1 MKRVFTA
8 IVLSSCLLVSL
19 ISSYSIAQETKI
31 TLVQDQI
38 TLLYPQEVRFSQV
51 LADAYSHTK
60 NDVYSLGTALLPPN
74 KQHIIDAK
82 KHDILSKLRNIN
94 TPDTSY
100 LATQLESL
108 PFVYREHLETDPS
121 KVRVNP
127 KFDPMIKGEYWLS
140 LPKRPDYIILID
152 PSTNRNVKVT
162 LKTNSDLKNYLA
174 ELPGKNAY
182 DSAWIIQANQ
192 DTYLATDIQWKD
204 KLYFLSPGAI
214 VFIGITNLPDQY
226 SDLNADIA
234 RLLAF
239 HLEL

>member
-8 IVLSSCLLVSL
+8 IVLCSCLLLSL
-19 ISSYSIAQETKI
+19 ISSYSAAQETKI
-31 TLVQDQI
+31 TLLQDQI
-38 TLLYPQEVRFSQV
+38 ALLYPQEVRFSQV
-51 LADAYSHTK
+51 LTDAYSHTK
-60 NDVYSLGTALLPPN
+60 NNVYSLGIALLAPD
-74 KQHIIDAK
+74 KQHLIDSK
-82 KHDILSKLRNIN
+82 KHVILSKLRSIN
-94 TPDTSY
+94 TPDASN

-108 PFVYREHLETDPS
+108 PFAYREHLETDPS

-140 LPKRPDYIILID
+140 LPKRPDHITLID
-152 PSTNRNVKVT
+152 PSTNRNVKVA
-162 LKTNSDLKNYLA
+162 LKTDNNLKDYLA
-174 ELPGKNAY
+174 ELAGKHAY